1 LMLHFDRLSKT
12 DAGQGYREGILEVE
26 AGINLR
32 QLRRKLKPDRLALR
46 LLPVFV
52 NGERVKGSYKLRP
65 GDLIV
70 FLMPISGGCV

>member
-1 LMLHFDRLSKT
+1 MRVKVIAPFEIPDLDGDGF
-12 DAGQGYREGILEVE
+12 LEVE